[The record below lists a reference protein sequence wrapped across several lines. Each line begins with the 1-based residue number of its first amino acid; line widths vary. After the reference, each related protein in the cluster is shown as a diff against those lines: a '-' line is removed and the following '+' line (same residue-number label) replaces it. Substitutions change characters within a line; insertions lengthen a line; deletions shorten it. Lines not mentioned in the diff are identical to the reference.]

1 MAARYLILTRLMV
14 SPRPVAIG
22 EADTPAEAVRQARA
36 FTAQGRR
43 DVQIGDHEASQYFPT
58 EEFAAKHGVR

>member
-1 MAARYLILTRLMV
+1 MARYTILTRLMV
-14 SPRPVAIG
+14 TPRPTAIG
-22 EADTPAEAVRQARA
+22 EADTPIEAVRMARA

-43 DVQIGDHEASQYFPT
+43 DVQIGDNQAAQYFPT